1 LKLSPSVHKF
11 GYEHIYSGLSAALGH
26 ELGPNGVS
34 IYSDPAP
41 ENTSL
46 YLRIEA
52 LRKNNLSN
60 QNGEDLSQI
69 IREKGTIVKEKIV
82 PDAFRLWDG

>member
-1 LKLSPSVHKF
+1 MIELSGSEPLLSPSVHKF
-11 GYEHIYSGLSAALGH
+11 GYEHIDSGLSAAFGSEQFGLETCRRAH
-26 ELGPNGVS
+26 VESLSAERLEPNGVS

-52 LRKNNLSN
+52 LS
-60 QNGEDLSQI
+60 
-69 IREKGTIVKEKIV
+69 
-82 PDAFRLWDG
+82 